1 MTEDEVREKVLAI
14 LQELAP
20 GLDVHTLKPDVR
32 LRDQLDLDS
41 MDFLNFLIGV
51 DEQLG
56 VDIPEADY
64 PRLAKLND
72 IYGYLLERRTAPTP
86 LSSGRSP

>member
-1 MTEDEVREKVLAI
+1 MTETEVRERVLAI

-20 GLDVHTLKPDVR
+20 ELDVHTLKPDVR

-41 MDFLNFLIGV
+41 MDFLNFLIGI
-51 DEQLG
+51 DEQFG

-64 PRLAKLND
+64 PRLARLND
-72 IYGYLLERRTAPTP
+72 IYTYLAEKRGVESPSSQAAP
-86 LSSGRSP
+86 

>member
-1 MTEDEVREKVLAI
+1 MSEDAVREKVLAI
-14 LQELAP
+14 LAELAP
-20 GLDVHTLKPDVR
+20 EVDVHALRPDVR
-32 LRDQLDLDS
+32 LRDQMDIDS

-64 PRLAKLND
+64 PRLATLDAIYRYLQEKLA
-72 IYGYLLERRTAPTP
+72 RKA
-86 LSSGRSP
+86 

>member
-1 MTEDEVREKVLAI
+1 MSEDAVREKVLAI
-14 LQELAP
+14 LAELAP
-20 GLDVHTLKPDVR
+20 EVDVHALRPDVR
-32 LRDQLDLDS
+32 LRDQMDIDS

-64 PRLAKLND
+64 PRLATLD
-72 IYGYLLERRTAPTP
+72 AIYRYLQEQLARKA
-86 LSSGRSP
+86 

>member
-1 MTEDEVREKVLAI
+1 MSEDAVREKVLAI
-14 LQELAP
+14 LAELAP
-20 GLDVHTLKPDVR
+20 EVDVHALRPDVR
-32 LRDQLDLDS
+32 LRDQMDIDS

-64 PRLAKLND
+64 PRLATLDAIYRYLREKLA
-72 IYGYLLERRTAPTP
+72 RKA
-86 LSSGRSP
+86 